1 MYKNLNESRCSHFF
15 SIVFLFLAAALLFTG
30 CSDSDG
36 DGGSALRTYYQDS
49 DEDGYGN
56 PEVSVVSDSR
66 PDTYVLDNTDCDD
79 TNQNIHSCCFDGDRF
94 TDMGD
99 GTVRDNQSGLFWLKN
114 AGAFLEIAWE
124 DAKEAAATLSSGEQ
138 GLTDNS
144 VEGDWRLP
152 TREEWEAFMCL
163 DFPVDVGEKSYA
175 LVNAASD
182 GQWEEGDAF
191 TGVIRYYYW
200 ASEEYSAEKA
210 WTAFMGRGGTYPS
223 FKHYTKHYNAWP
235 VRDGN

>member
-1 MYKNLNESRCSHFF
+1 MK
-15 SIVFLFLAAALLFTG
+15 
-30 CSDSDG
+30 
-36 DGGSALRTYYQDS
+36 TYYQDS
-49 DEDGYGN
+49 DGDWYGN
-56 PEVSVVSDSR
+56 PEVSMVSDSR
-66 PDTYVLDNTDCDD
+66 PDEYVLDNTDCDD
-79 TNQNIHSCCFDGDRF
+79 TNVNIHSCCFEGERF

-114 AGAFLEIAWE
+114 RRCVPGNCLGGCQGS
-124 DAKEAAATLSSGEQ
+124 AATLSSGEQ

-144 VEGDWRLP
+144 VDGDWRLP

-163 DFPVDVGEKSYA
+163 DFPVDIAENGYA

-191 TGVIRYYYW
+191 NNVLRYYYW
-200 ASEEYSAEKA
+200 ASDEYDEIKA
-210 WTAFMGRGGTYPS
+210 WTAFMSRGGTYPS
-223 FKHYTKHYNAWP
+223 FKTYDSRYYNAWP